1 MRAGIILAVQLKNK
15 TPVSVEL
22 VSNGRRKNAR
32 IVLAL
37 SVIEGASW
45 LLGLEFD
52 SPAGDF
58 WDIEDPP
65 ADWESRV

>member
-1 MRAGIILAVQLKNK
+1 MGAGTILPVQLKNK

-45 LLGLEFD
+45 LL
-52 SPAGDF
+52 A
-58 WDIEDPP
+58 I
-65 ADWESRV
+65 ARA